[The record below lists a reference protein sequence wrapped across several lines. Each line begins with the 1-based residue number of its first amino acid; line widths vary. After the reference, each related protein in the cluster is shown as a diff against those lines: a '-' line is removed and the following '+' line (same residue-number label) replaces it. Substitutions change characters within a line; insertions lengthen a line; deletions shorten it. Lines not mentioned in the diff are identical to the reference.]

1 MLKNYAL
8 TIAISS
14 VLAFFLL
21 YFLFAYSGIMLSV
34 EEGYKIGESSRW
46 CERISSGYFR
56 EPSNALSNIGFILC
70 GIFMVWILSREEVTG
85 QNFFIGLTSI
95 STLYASAS
103 IFLGPGSL
111 MMHGTHTVWGAWIDN
126 VSMVAYIIIPW
137 LLNFKILNGWSEN
150 QFLKAYFIILF
161 LFSFFSWFYG
171 SELGIGFSLFGVSIG
186 LWVISEF
193 LYNFY
198 SSSMRFFSG
207 FVGYLVLWIFG
218 TSPYDVALN
227 IQEFW
232 WTLFFWLPGLIATQ
246 KPESK
251 RKYNP
256 WFFAGCFFYILAF
269 TIWLQGNMMINPDSE
284 WCYPDSIIQP
294 HALWHIICALATLSF
309 FFFYRTEKRL
319 QTSQNI

>member
-198 SSSMRFFSG
+198 SNSMRFYSG

-218 TSPYDVALN
+218 TSPYDVA
-227 IQEFW
+227 
-232 WTLFFWLPGLIATQ
+232 
-246 KPESK
+246 
-251 RKYNP
+251 
-256 WFFAGCFFYILAF
+256 
-269 TIWLQGNMMINPDSE
+269 
-284 WCYPDSIIQP
+284 
-294 HALWHIICALATLSF
+294 
-309 FFFYRTEKRL
+309 
-319 QTSQNI
+319 

>member
-1 MLKNYAL
+1 
-8 TIAISS
+8 
-14 VLAFFLL
+14 
-21 YFLFAYSGIMLSV
+21 
-34 EEGYKIGESSRW
+34 
-46 CERISSGYFR
+46 
-56 EPSNALSNIGFILC
+56 
-70 GIFMVWILSREEVTG
+70 
-85 QNFFIGLTSI
+85 
-95 STLYASAS
+95 
-103 IFLGPGSL
+103 
-111 MMHGTHTVWGAWIDN
+111 
-126 VSMVAYIIIPW
+126 
-137 LLNFKILNGWSEN
+137 
-150 QFLKAYFIILF
+150 
-161 LFSFFSWFYG
+161 
-171 SELGIGFSLFGVSIG
+171 
-186 LWVISEF
+186 
-193 LYNFY
+193 
-198 SSSMRFFSG
+198 MRFFSG

-246 KPESK
+246 RPESK

-319 QTSQNI
+319 QTNQSI

>member
-1 MLKNYAL
+1 M
-8 TIAISS
+8 
-14 VLAFFLL
+14 
-21 YFLFAYSGIMLSV
+21 
-34 EEGYKIGESSRW
+34 
-46 CERISSGYFR
+46 
-56 EPSNALSNIGFILC
+56 
-70 GIFMVWILSREEVTG
+70 
-85 QNFFIGLTSI
+85 
-95 STLYASAS
+95 
-103 IFLGPGSL
+103 
-111 MMHGTHTVWGAWIDN
+111 MMHGAHTVWGAWIDN

-137 LLNFKILNGWSEN
+137 LLNFKILNGWTEN

-198 SSSMRFFSG
+198 SNSMRFFSG
-207 FVGYLVLWIFG
+207 FVGYLVLWLFG

-246 KPESK
+246 RPESK